1 MLQATLILFLSGAQ
15 VAEPEAAKASPW
27 DAFAEAR
34 RGECVGP
41 AGTLDSPLEFASGGH
56 KYRLEGSRLVQTDRK
71 GADLRIGVISATK
84 DDREETIA
92 AVQVLIKRFKAAK
105 VDVVIANGDLGADEF
120 QLEAVMNALAD
131 SEMLVI
137 AHAGN
142 TESCGS
148 FNRMA
153 DQVQRKKMNFINGNW
168 VRRFELDGGTLLTLP
183 GYYDKR
189 FVHTSGAARYSADD
203 LSALRKI
210 AEGAP
215 KPVVLI
221 SHGPPKMFGKK
232 GIDVATD
239 VGNVGDQD
247 MTETI
252 KDLNIPFGIFG
263 HILESG
269 GRATDLSG
277 RAPAAPNAWQKALYV
292 NAGTANPDPWGML
305 DGSTSYGIGVVMEL
319 NKDRAKYHVEKLA
332 AAAPKGD

>member
-1 MLQATLILFLSGAQ
+1 MRLALALVLLPLTAY
-15 VAEPEAAKASPW
+15 AEPPEAKPSPW

-41 AGTLDSPLEFASGGH
+41 AGTLDAPLEFAAGGH
-56 KYRLEGSRLVQTDRK
+56 KYRLEGSKLVQVDRK
-71 GADLRIGVISATK
+71 GADLKVGVISATK

-92 AVQVLIKRFKAAK
+92 ALQTLIKRMKLAK
-105 VDVVIANGDLGADEF
+105 VDVIIANGDLGADEF

-131 SEMLVI
+131 SEILVV

-153 DQVQRKKMNFINGNW
+153 DQIQRKKMSFINGNW

-189 FVHTSGAARYSADD
+189 FVHTSGAARYSTDD
-203 LSALRKI
+203 LAALRKL

-215 KPVVLI
+215 KPVVLV
-221 SHGPPKMFGKK
+221 SHGPPKMMGKK

-247 MTETI
+247 MTDLI
-252 KDLNIPFGIFG
+252 KELQIPFGIFG
-263 HILESG
+263 HILEAG
-269 GRATDLSG
+269 GRGTDLTG
-277 RAPAAPNAWQKALYV
+277 RAPAAPNTWQKALYV

-305 DGSTSYGIGVVMEL
+305 DGSTSYGMAVILEL
-319 NKDRAKYHVEKLA
+319 SKDRGKFHVEKL
-332 AAAPKGD
+332 PKP